1 MAITIIGLPVAWQTF
16 KIGLLC
22 LWPFGSEVRSNLM
35 LSGIAN
41 VALIPRILDVGS
53 LRGFYEDKLQSLHF
67 AQFIPMN
74 SALMTWVVDTI
85 IRARVLPRSEV
96 MLWPLFIR
104 CPLDDVRWYHPI
116 CLKANDEKG
125 DEGNDYIKGFLA
137 IAVLFLSF
145 CHNMIMEI
153 ASCSLKRYKITVFPV
168 DSQILLQFSVSS

>member
-1 MAITIIGLPVAWQTF
+1 MIGNLLWWFFGGLEAAFGYFTGSLAMAITIIGLPVAWQTF

-74 SALMTWVVDTI
+74 SALMT
-85 IRARVLPRSEV
+85 
-96 MLWPLFIR
+96 
-104 CPLDDVRWYHPI
+104 
-116 CLKANDEKG
+116 
-125 DEGNDYIKGFLA
+125 
-137 IAVLFLSF
+137 
-145 CHNMIMEI
+145 
-153 ASCSLKRYKITVFPV
+153 
-168 DSQILLQFSVSS
+168 